1 MKTITFYSYKGGVGR
16 TLALANI
23 AKRLSEFGKKVCLID
38 FDLEA
43 PGLHH
48 KFKDNIS
55 NEGINNGLVDYINDF
70 NNNGSLPK
78 SLSKYVTPITFN
90 NNKYKDID
98 FIAAGN
104 VYSDKYWK
112 ILFSIDW
119 INLFYKRDSKRA

>member
-48 KFKDNIS
+48 PLSPDSTAIAPEWQPAATAHLRIS
-55 NEGINNGLVDYINDF
+55 VFGLRASDF
-70 NNNGSLPK
+70 P
-78 SLSKYVTPITFN
+78 P
-90 NNKYKDID
+90 
-98 FIAAGN
+98 AG
-104 VYSDKYWK
+104 
-112 ILFSIDW
+112 L
-119 INLFYKRDSKRA
+119 